1 MKATKTNLGRC
12 LRAYRLLNEVTIRQ
26 LAKELGL
33 STATAMRIEHGYAMD
48 GVNLL
53 KVFNWMARRS

>member
-12 LRAYRLLNEVTIRQ
+12 LRAHRLLSDKTIRA
-26 LAKELGL
+26 LAKEIGL

-48 GVNLL
+48 AGSLL
-53 KVFNWMARRS
+53 KVLNWLMRVS